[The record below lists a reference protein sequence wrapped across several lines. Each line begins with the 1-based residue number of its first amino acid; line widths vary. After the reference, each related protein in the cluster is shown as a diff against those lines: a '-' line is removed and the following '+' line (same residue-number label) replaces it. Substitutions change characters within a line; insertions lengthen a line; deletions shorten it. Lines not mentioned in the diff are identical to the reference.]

1 MTMVAP
7 LLSCNSVISMVRA
20 LVVAVALCIA
30 AVASTQAQ
38 APSVEEVAATLEE
51 AANLAEAGD
60 TAGAR
65 ALLASLESVRLD
77 EGGEMA
83 LEPEPWLRLLD
94 DAPDEAAERLRAT
107 ASALREPDAALPDDA
122 RSQLERVLAR
132 PEFRPIEPTLWER
145 VSTWLWETFV
155 RILGRILNLSG
166 ADVAGNL
173 SAWVLALASGAIVV
187 GVLLFFLRGL
197 RRSVVEGEAF
207 EQVPGEVPRYAGEAQ
222 QRAAEAAGAGN
233 FREAMRLLYLAALLH
248 LDEVGMLR
256 FDRALTNREVLAS
269 VAADAPLRRQLAPV
283 VAQFDR
289 VWYGHAPFGQAEF
302 ETVAQQIRDLRAM
315 ERGS

>member
-1 MTMVAP
+1 MMVSASLRTP
-7 LLSCNSVISMVRA
+7 LLFIARA
-20 LVVAVALCIA
+20 LVVAVALFLT
-30 AVASTQAQ
+30 AVASTYAQ

-51 AANLAEAGD
+51 AAALVAEGD

-65 ALLASLESVRLD
+65 MLLASLESVSLD
-77 EGGEMA
+77 KGGEMA
-83 LEPEPWLRLLD
+83 LQPEPWLRLLD
-94 DAPDEAAERLRAT
+94 DAPGEAAERLRAA

-122 RSQLERVLAR
+122 RSQLETVLAR
-132 PEFRPIEPTLWER
+132 PEFRPVQPTLWER

-173 SAWVLALASGAIVV
+173 SAWILALASGAIVV
-187 GVLLFFLRGL
+187 GVLVFFLRGL

-207 EQVPGEVPRYAGEAQ
+207 EQVLGEVPRYAGEAQ
-222 QRAAEAAGAGN
+222 HLAAEAAGAGN

-302 ETVAQQIRDLRAM
+302 EAVEQQIRDLRAM